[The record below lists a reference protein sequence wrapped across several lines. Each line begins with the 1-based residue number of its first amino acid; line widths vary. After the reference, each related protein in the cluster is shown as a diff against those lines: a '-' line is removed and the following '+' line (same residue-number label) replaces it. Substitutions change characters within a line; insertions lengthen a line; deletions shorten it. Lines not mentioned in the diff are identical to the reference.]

1 MKSIT
6 KALSTW
12 SCHRYMHGSYL
23 LAKHI
28 DAVNKFYEDMGPV
41 KSADGKS
48 VRVTRKSLTENL
60 KKAEKVISINMLVN
74 KLMHDIGKEK
84 AQSGVSEEVYEEV
97 LRSPRETNRRHFGLR
112 CARRPCSPHGAC
124 GRR

>member
-1 MKSIT
+1 
-6 KALSTW
+6 
-12 SCHRYMHGSYL
+12 MHGSYL

-60 KKAEKVISINMLVN
+60 KKAEKVVSINMVVN

-84 AQSGVSEEVYEEV
+84 AQSGVSEAVYEEV